1 MTTANLKIDLIN
13 KITQLKERYVIDE
26 IKRILDF
33 ESDKGIFKL
42 NSKQKA
48 RILEGKEEYKAGKV
62 LSEKVA
68 NKQIQEWLT
77 K

>member
-1 MTTANLKIDLIN
+1 MTTANLKIDLIR
-13 KITQLKERYVIDE
+13 KITQLEESHIIEE
-26 IKRILDF
+26 INRIVDF
-33 ESDKGIFKL
+33 ELDKGIFKL

-48 RILEGKEEYKAGKV
+48 SILEGKDEYKTGK
-62 LSEKVA
+62 LLLEKEA

>member
-13 KITQLKERYVIDE
+13 KITQLKESYVIDE

-42 NSKQKA
+42 NSKQKV

-62 LSEKVA
+62 LSEKEA
-68 NKQIQEWLT
+68 NKQIQAWLT